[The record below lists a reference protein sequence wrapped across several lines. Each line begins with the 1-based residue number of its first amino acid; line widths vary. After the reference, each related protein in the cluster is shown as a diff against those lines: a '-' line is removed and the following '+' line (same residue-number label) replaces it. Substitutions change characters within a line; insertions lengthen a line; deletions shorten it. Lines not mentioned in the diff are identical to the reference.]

1 MQSCDYLIFG
11 SAFLVGVGSV
21 PPHRREED
29 YFLGRE
35 GDSPINMYR
44 SVRILA
50 LDILSSMIYL
60 PNGMKVGPLAPQIGR
75 PRAFDPEE
83 ALEKALQ
90 VFWRRGYAGASL
102 SELTAAMGITR
113 PSLYA
118 AFGNKEELFHKALD
132 LYLGGPANGSSEAL
146 QKTTARAV
154 VEHLLNRLVA
164 LLSDPHHP
172 AGCLLV
178 KGGLSSGKADDS
190 IRDEMIKRRLAG
202 EIALRER
209 FERARAEGDLPTN
222 CDPAGLAFYVTTI
235 TQGMTVQAVNGTDQS
250 GLRRLVEMVLQTWPN
265 LVESSVKDRR

>member
-1 MQSCDYLIFG
+1 
-11 SAFLVGVGSV
+11 
-21 PPHRREED
+21 
-29 YFLGRE
+29 LGRE
-35 GDSPINMYR
+35 GDSPINVYR

-60 PNGMKVGPLAPQIGR
+60 PNGMKVGSPASQIGR

-132 LYLGGPANGSSEAL
+132 LYLEGPANGSREAL
-146 QKTTARAV
+146 QETTARAV

-209 FERARAEGDLPTN
+209 FERARAEGDLPAN
-222 CDPAGLAFYVTTI
+222 CDPTGLAFYVTTI
-235 TQGMTVQAVNGTDQS
+235 TQGMTVQAVNGTDQN
-250 GLRRLVEMVLQTWPN
+250 GLRRLVEMVLQTWLN
-265 LVESSVKDRR
+265 LVESSANGRG

>member
-1 MQSCDYLIFG
+1 MPVSKKEMSDCPIDAML
-11 SAFLVGVGSV
+11 SV
-21 PPHRREED
+21 VD
-29 YFLGRE
+29 GRWK
-35 GDSPINMYR
+35 GTILWRP
-44 SVRILA
+44 VR
-50 LDILSSMIYL
+50 
-60 PNGMKVGPLAPQIGR
+60 QIGR

-90 VFWRRGYAGASL
+90 VFWLRGYAGASL

-146 QKTTARAV
+146 QEITARSV

-190 IRDEMIKRRLAG
+190 IRDEMIRRRLAG

-209 FERARAEGDLPTN
+209 FERAKAEGDLPAN
-222 CDPAGLAFYVTTI
+222 SDPAGLAFYVTTI
-235 TQGMTVQAVNGTDQS
+235 TQGMTVQAVNGTDQD

>member
-1 MQSCDYLIFG
+1 LETRAISNN
-11 SAFLVGVGSV
+11 V
-21 PPHRREED
+21 
-29 YFLGRE
+29 
-35 GDSPINMYR
+35 YR
-44 SVRILA
+44 LVRILA

-60 PNGMKVGPLAPQIGR
+60 PNGMKGARPASQIGR
-75 PRAFDPEE
+75 PRAFDPVE

-132 LYLGGPANGSSEAL
+132 LYLGGPANGSREAL
-146 QKTTARAV
+146 QKPTARAV

-209 FERARAEGDLPTN
+209 FERARAEGDLPAN

-235 TQGMTVQAVNGTDQS
+235 TQGMTVQAVNGTDQN
-250 GLRRLVEMVLQTWPN
+250 GLRRLVEMVLQTWPH